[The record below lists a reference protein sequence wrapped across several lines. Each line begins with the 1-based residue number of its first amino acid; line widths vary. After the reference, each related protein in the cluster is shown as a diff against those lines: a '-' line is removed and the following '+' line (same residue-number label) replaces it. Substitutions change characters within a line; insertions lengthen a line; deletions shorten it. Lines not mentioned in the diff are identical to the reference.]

1 MTEAISDEERLAAAL
16 GELCAARQVHV
27 VTAESCTGGL
37 IASAMTAVAGAS
49 AWFDRGFVTYTNAAK
64 QSMLGVREE
73 TLQEFGAVSKET
85 ASEMALGAM
94 AHSGAQLA
102 VSVTGLAGPGGGTPE
117 KPVGT
122 VCFGFAQSLTGFP
135 QCTAVVKHF
144 TGDRAAVR
152 RQSVLFALAELAQL
166 LQNTP

>member
-1 MTEAISDEERLAAAL
+1 MTEDRDEERLAAAL

-102 VSVTGLAGPGGGTPE
+102 VSVTGLAGPGGGTAE

-135 QCTAVVKHF
+135 QCTTVVKHF
-144 TGDRAAVR
+144 TGDRTAVR
-152 RQSVLFALAELAQL
+152 RQSVSFALAELARL

>member
-16 GELCAARQVHV
+16 GELCAARQAHV

-73 TLQEFGAVSKET
+73 TLQKFGAVSKET

-135 QCTAVVKHF
+135 QCTTVVKHF

-152 RQSVLFALAELAQL
+152 RQSVSFALAELARL

>member
-1 MTEAISDEERLAAAL
+1 MTDIAEEERLAAAL
-16 GELCAARQVHV
+16 GALCAARGVRV

-37 IASAMTAVAGAS
+37 IAGAMTAVAGAS
-49 AWFDRGFVTYTNAAK
+49 VWFDRGFVTYTNAAK

-73 TLQEFGAVSKET
+73 TLQEFGAVSEEVAT
-85 ASEMALGAM
+85 EMALGAI

-152 RQSVLFALAELAQL
+152 RQSVCFALSELTKVLAAGAS
-166 LQNTP
+166 

>member
-1 MTEAISDEERLAAAL
+1 MTEDWEEERLAAAL

-37 IASAMTAVAGAS
+37 IAGAMTAVAGAS

-102 VSVTGLAGPGGGTPE
+102 VSVTGLAGPGGGTAE

-135 QCTAVVKHF
+135 QCTTVVKHF
-144 TGDRAAVR
+144 TGDRTAVR
-152 RQSVLFALAELAQL
+152 RQSVSFALAELARL

>member
-1 MTEAISDEERLAAAL
+1 MTEDWEEERLAAAL

-37 IASAMTAVAGAS
+37 IAGAMTAVAGAS

-73 TLQEFGAVSKET
+73 TLQEFGAVSQET

-94 AHSGAQLA
+94 ARSGAQLA
-102 VSVTGLAGPGGGTPE
+102 VSVTGLAGPGGGTTE

-135 QCTAVVKHF
+135 QCTTVVKHF

-152 RQSVLFALAELAQL
+152 RQSVVFALAELARL